1 MGQPPGEPTSL
12 ATRNLLRSLTMK
24 VPSGQRVAKAMQLP
38 VLAPADLADLGDLH
52 LATRTPLWFYILR
65 EADVVRRRRAPRSG
79 RRADRRRGARRAR
92 RGRPPVLPQ
101 PGSRLDAD
109 LRQRRRRS
117 PRRTCCGRRASWRRC
132 PDAGRGGWHSPSR
145 AWGPARGRGA
155 ARVVRGLRRAPDSQ
169 PPARDADAPACGRS
183 RRDRNARGGAEAGA
197 VAPRW
202 IRADLRSPDARSP
215 LMRAEGAWRCPAG
228 SSALLQVGRYGTA
241 TLSSGGRPLAY
252 VTGRRALIH
261 RVCEPAAAAP
271 GRTGT
276 PPFGRNGPGLLRCR
290 ASGALTV
297 DFAAGDLTVRAGR
310 RFLAGAAV
318 GAEHFGVARYWAAA
332 CRPA

>member
-1 MGQPPGEPTSL
+1 MRGIRL
-12 ATRNLLRSLTMK
+12 AAAALL
-24 VPSGQRVAKAMQLP
+24 A
-38 VLAPADLADLGDLH
+38 
-52 LATRTPLWFYILR
+52 W
-65 EADVVRRRRAPRSG
+65 
-79 RRADRRRGARRAR
+79 
-92 RGRPPVLPQ
+92 
-101 PGSRLDAD
+101 
-109 LRQRRRRS
+109 
-117 PRRTCCGRRASWRRC
+117 C
-132 PDAGRGGWHSPSR
+132 AGC
-145 AWGPARGRGA
+145 GA
-155 ARVVRGLRRAPDSQ
+155 APDPQ
-169 PPARDADAPACGRS
+169 PPARDADAPRRAAEAPPETRS
-183 RRDRNARGGAEAGA
+183 AGTPAEVRAAGTPAEVRTAGTPAEGGA
-197 VAPRW
+197 APRW

-271 GRTGT
+271 ARTGT
-276 PPFGRNGPGLLRCR
+276 PPFGRSGPGLLRCR
-290 ASGALTV
+290 AGGALTV

-332 CRPA
+332 CRPV